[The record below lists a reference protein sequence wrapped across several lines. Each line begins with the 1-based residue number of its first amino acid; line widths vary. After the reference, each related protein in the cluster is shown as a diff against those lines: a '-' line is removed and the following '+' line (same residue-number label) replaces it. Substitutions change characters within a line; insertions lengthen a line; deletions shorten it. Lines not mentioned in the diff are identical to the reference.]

1 MSPHGRLKGE
11 YRKAQSEGSSAT
23 PRGLLHGARRATWRP
38 AVAAGLAAAL
48 LAACAS
54 VQEGDA
60 PPQTA
65 AVPRPPRHEPPVT
78 VGPRGLPPAP
88 EAQALITFEKSQ
100 RSAAEAAAAQQRW
113 VDAIWAWEVVLALKP
128 RDAQAQAQ
136 RSAALA
142 AVAAG
147 VAERL
152 PRAAQARQRGEWEA
166 AHRLYL
172 EVLALAPGE
181 PTAADALR
189 EMERQRARR
198 TAAAA
203 PRAPGVNV
211 AAILATNQAQRA
223 AAVLAPAMPAMG
235 AAATR
240 PTPTD
245 PTDPAD
251 RADSNDLEH
260 ASLLAAQGEIDA
272 AIALLRPLASGPRAN
287 AAARAPLAE
296 LYWRQA
302 ERQEA
307 RGERG
312 AAITAL
318 QRCLQLVPGH
328 RLAAARLALLQGG
341 ATR

>member
-1 MSPHGRLKGE
+1 MSAP
-11 YRKAQSEGSSAT
+11 
-23 PRGLLHGARRATWRP
+23 RP
-38 AVAAGLAAAL
+38 AVVASLAAAL
-48 LAACAS
+48 LVACAS
-54 VQEGDA
+54 VDDGDA
-60 PPQTA
+60 PPHPA
-65 AVPRPPRHEPPVT
+65 PVPRPPRHEPPAPAS
-78 VGPRGLPPAP
+78 PRGLPPAP
-88 EAQALITFEKSQ
+88 EAQALLTFEKSQ
-100 RSAAEAAAAQQRW
+100 RNAAEAAAAQQRW

-136 RSAALA
+136 RSAAQA

-152 PRAAQARQRGEWEA
+152 PRAAQARQRGDAEA
-166 AHRLYL
+166 ASRLYL

-181 PTAADALR
+181 PGAAEALR

-198 TAAAA
+198 TAAVTA
-203 PRAPGVNV
+203 RAPSTS
-211 AAILATNQAQRA
+211 AALSLA
-223 AAVLAPAMPAMG
+223 AALPPRQMAPPPA
-235 AAATR
+235 ALLPSHSALKPA
-240 PTPTD
+240 PD
-245 PTDPAD
+245 PTTE

-272 AIALLRPLASGPRAN
+272 AIALLRPLASRPRAN
-287 AAARAPLAE
+287 PAARTPLAD

-302 ERQEA
+302 ERLEA

-318 QRCLQLVPGH
+318 QRCLQLVPSH
-328 RLAAARLALLQGG
+328 RLAAARLVVLQGG